1 MFPPGVWPFHV
12 DQSPPPARQQVETK
26 RSASCKPSGSDLPRY
41 CNHDICFQLK
51 FQSPKPPPLRALYQQ
66 TRGPLF
72 TPRAPSAHRK
82 EAGPL
87 YPALHRKPRIIT
99 TAKGPNFAKAK
110 FRPCHLQVQPQL
122 RSLLQELNTHRG
134 ASQAHLRR
142 PLHGP
147 WPSLQSLRPQT
158 RHKAPGPCANSE
170 KPIPKKVV
178 HPPAVPN
185 RMAFLSRPTS
195 TPSTSSS
202 FKLAYL

>member
-1 MFPPGVWPFHV
+1 
-12 DQSPPPARQQVETK
+12 
-26 RSASCKPSGSDLPRY
+26 L
-41 CNHDICFQLK
+41 
-51 FQSPKPPPLRALYQQ
+51 PKP
-66 TRGPLF
+66 
-72 TPRAPSAHRK
+72 
-82 EAGPL
+82 
-87 YPALHRKPRIIT
+87 
-99 TAKGPNFAKAK
+99 NFSSG
-110 FRPCHLQVQPQL
+110 HLQVQLQL

-170 KPIPKKVV
+170 KPIPKKVC

-185 RMAFLSRPTS
+185 RMAFLKRPTS

-202 FKLAYL
+202 FKLPKLPSKCSDASPTVPIYVHACMPAVYVLLYMYVTKPAADCHWQS